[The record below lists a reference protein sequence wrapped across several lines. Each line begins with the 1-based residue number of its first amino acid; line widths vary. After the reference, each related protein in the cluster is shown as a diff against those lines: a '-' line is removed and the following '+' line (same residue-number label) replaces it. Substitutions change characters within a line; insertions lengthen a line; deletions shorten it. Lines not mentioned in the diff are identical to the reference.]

1 MCRHHLQDTDKY
13 IRLAADYRRT
23 TSHILVTIV
32 DHGTWQ
38 RQHCPVLEKSTIHTC
53 AYRTN
58 QNKNAR
64 SPGYNRITRHINTSD
79 RQQSAQNHL
88 LRIGP
93 SKCQSP
99 SLEMKSWFQSSR
111 ALFAFSINVSMVM
124 PSVEAIAGRAARHQR
139 RARYSSV
146 QGGWQR
152 YIRRQLAFSYS
163 TAASSVGSL
172 SLGYMTLT
180 SLLCG

>member
-1 MCRHHLQDTDKY
+1 M
-13 IRLAADYRRT
+13 
-23 TSHILVTIV
+23 
-32 DHGTWQ
+32 
-38 RQHCPVLEKSTIHTC
+38 
-53 AYRTN
+53 
-58 QNKNAR
+58 
-64 SPGYNRITRHINTSD
+64 
-79 RQQSAQNHL
+79 

-111 ALFAFSINVSMVM
+111 AMFAFSMNVSMVM
-124 PSVEAIAGRAARHQR
+124 PSSEAIAGRLARHQR

-180 SLLCG
+180 SLLYCQNRSSSSQRIGKFLPGPIARRALHRSRYPTNIIWIGVWSLYTLIRILFLIFLTRHSRCKRRISSTQHFS

>member
-1 MCRHHLQDTDKY
+1 MT
-13 IRLAADYRRT
+13 AAILLH
-23 TSHILVTIV
+23 TS
-32 DHGTWQ
+32 
-38 RQHCPVLEKSTIHTC
+38 EATIHTY
-53 AYRTN
+53 AYKPD
-58 QNKNAR
+58 QIKNAIIPGIIVSLVYKHVR
-64 SPGYNRITRHINTSD
+64 QTTISP
-79 RQQSAQNHL
+79 NHL
-88 LRIGP
+88 LRMGP

-111 ALFAFSINVSMVM
+111 ALFAFSMNVSMVM
-124 PSVEAIAGRAARHQR
+124 PSSEAIAGRLARHQR